1 MTRRIFSFDPPDRFV
16 CGTVGQPGQRTFFLQ
31 ATKGG
36 QVVSVALEKQQVA
49 VLAERLAVLLLNL
62 REARSTDDPGNT
74 GATAPAFAQL
84 APAGPNVDA
93 SAPAETRTTSDASA
107 PPDASPLA
115 EPVVELFRVGTL
127 VLGWDGDRERVV
139 IEARE
144 LRPPAAGEDEE
155 ADEIADDAPD
165 GPDVVR
171 VHLTPHAAEGFVTRA
186 LAVVRAGRPPCPMCG
201 EPLDPGGHFCVR
213 RNGYTH

>member
-16 CGTVGQPGQRTFFLQ
+16 CGTVGQPGKRTFFLQ

-49 VLAERLAVLLLNL
+49 VLAERLAALLVSL
-62 REARSTDDPGNT
+62 REVRSTDDPEET
-74 GATAPAFAQL
+74 RATEAAFAQI
-84 APAGPNVDA
+84 APVSPRVDA
-93 SAPAETRTTSDASA
+93 STPAEGSTAADASTPA
-107 PPDASPLA
+107 DASPLA

-127 VLGWDGDRERVV
+127 VLGWDGDRERVM

-144 LRPPAAGEDEE
+144 LRPPADDEDDE
-155 ADEIADDAPD
+155 AEDVADDAPD

-171 VHLTPHAAEGFVTRA
+171 VHLTAQAAEGFVTRA

-201 EPLDPGGHFCVR
+201 QPLDPGGHFCIR